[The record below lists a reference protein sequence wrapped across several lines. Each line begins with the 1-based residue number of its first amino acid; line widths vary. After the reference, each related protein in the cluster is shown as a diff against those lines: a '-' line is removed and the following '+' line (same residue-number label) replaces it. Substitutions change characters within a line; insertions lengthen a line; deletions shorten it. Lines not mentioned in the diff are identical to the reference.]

1 MTTTTSA
8 EKRKRAPKPKTAE
21 PAEDGTAQER
31 AKPKRR
37 TAAQRIADL
46 KAEIERV
53 QEREA
58 ARELRADPAVK
69 LTAQAV
75 RALNKARGE
84 AEDRE
89 LVQALDAARATL
101 ASYLQ
106 GKGLRVPLARRK
118 RERAEQAA

>member
-69 LTAQAV
+69 LTAQACQ
-75 RALNKARGE
+75 RR
-84 AEDRE
+84 RE
-89 LVQALDAARATL
+89 SA
-101 ASYLQ
+101 
-106 GKGLRVPLARRK
+106 GI
-118 RERAEQAA
+118 